1 MRIEALGHV
10 VIRVR
15 DLKRAESF
23 YHELLGI
30 PVSARA
36 PDWSMVF
43 FTLGQHHDF
52 AISAVGA
59 DAASPGDQSVG
70 LDHVAFRVTGGLEG
84 LRSAKAK
91 LEAAGVSVAG
101 VDHTVSRS
109 LYFKDPDGNGVEL
122 YINGTEAWREDP
134 GLILSD
140 AKALKL

>member
-1 MRIEALGHV
+1 MQVESLGHV

-15 DLKRAESF
+15 DLKRAEEF

-36 PDWSMVF
+36 PEWSMVF

-59 DAASPGDQSVG
+59 DAASPGDKSVG
-70 LDHVAFRVTGGLEG
+70 LDHVAFQVSGGLEG

-91 LEAAGVSVAG
+91 LEAAGVSVGAI
-101 VDHTVSRS
+101 DHTVSQS
-109 LYFKDPDGNGVEL
+109 LYFRDPDGNGVEL
-122 YINGTEAWREDP
+122 FVNGTEAWREDP

-140 AKALKL
+140 AKELKL